1 MVALSKLLPRG
12 QVTLPKAIR
21 RQAGLRP
28 GDVLTIR
35 VTGEGAVEIK
45 ALPRLTVAELVE
57 RYPIEGPINEPADRE
72 LWEAEAAKEVF
83 GSRGV

>member
-1 MVALSKLLPRG
+1 M
-12 QVTLPKAIR
+12 
-21 RQAGLRP
+21 
-28 GDVLTIR
+28 
-35 VTGEGAVEIK
+35 EIK